1 MMLSIDNTLT
11 PAALEKKLTSMF
23 DAAAQKIAAIENSW
37 DPSRGTPVYT
47 VKGQYTSRG
56 WTEWTQGF
64 QFGCALLLFDATDEK
79 RFLESG
85 RDNTIKHMAPHISHI
100 GVHDHGFNNVSTY
113 GNLLR
118 LMHEGRI
125 EENQREKEF
134 YELAIKLTG
143 AIQAA
148 RWTKMPGGLGFI
160 YSFNGPHSLFADTI
174 RTVRALTLSHQLGHV
189 LMGEQDEKINLL
201 RRGMQHSETT
211 ARYNVFFGENR
222 DSYDIRGRV
231 AHETIFNVHNGT
243 YRCPNT
249 QQGYSPYTTWTRGL
263 AWIFSGFA
271 ELLEY
276 IDTLEESEFKNL
288 VPELY
293 TDKQAAIERFKAII
307 EAVADFYLEHATT
320 DGIVY
325 WDTGAPGLAGMGDY
339 MDRPADPYNEFEPV
353 DSSSAAICA
362 QGFLRFGRYLKA
374 SGEVTRGERYFQAG
388 LTIAGT
394 LLAEPYLSTDPRH
407 QGLLLHSVYHRPN
420 GWDYVPPGQKVPCG
434 ESCMWGDYHLMELG
448 VYLQRLARNGLYHK
462 YFIGEG
468 EPASV

>member
-1 MMLSIDNTLT
+1 MLKIDTALT
-11 PAALEKKLTSMF
+11 PAALENKLNHMF
-23 DAAAQKIAAIENSW
+23 EVAAQKVVAIENSW

-47 VKGQYTSRG
+47 VKGKYTSRG

-64 QFGCALLLFDATDEK
+64 QFGCALLLFDATGEK
-79 RFLESG
+79 RFLDSG
-85 RDNTIKHMAPHISHI
+85 RDNTIDHMAPHISHI

-118 LMHEGRI
+118 LMNEGRI
-125 EENQREKEF
+125 PEDKREKDF
-134 YELAIKLTG
+134 YELAIKMTG

-148 RWTKMPGGLGFI
+148 RWTGMPGGLGYI

-201 RRGMQHSETT
+201 RRGLQHAETS

-222 DSYDIRGRV
+222 DSWDIRGRV

-249 QQGYSPYTTWTRGL
+249 QQGYSPYTTWTRGH

-276 IDTLEESEFKNL
+276 IATLAESDFKEL

-293 TDKQAAIERFKAII
+293 GNKQDAIDRFVEVT
-307 EAVADFYLEHATT
+307 EAVADFYLDHSTT
-320 DGIVY
+320 DGMVY
-325 WDTGAPGLAGMGDY
+325 WDTGAPGLVQMGDY
-339 MDRPADPYNEFEPV
+339 MERPADPYNDFEPV

-362 QGFLRFGRYLKA
+362 QGFLRFGRYLQA
-374 SGEVTRGERYFQAG
+374 NGQGEKGERYYQAG
-388 LTIAGT
+388 LTIT
-394 LLAEPYLSTDPRH
+394 EKLLDEPYLSSDPDH

-434 ESCMWGDYHLMELG
+434 ESCMWGDYHLMELA
-448 VYLQRLARNGLYHK
+448 VYIQRLAQNGPYHK
-462 YFIGEG
+462 YYIGE
-468 EPASV
+468 

>member
-1 MMLSIDNTLT
+1 MLTIDHELA
-11 PAALEKKLTSMF
+11 PEALAKKLDVLF
-23 DAAAQKIAAIENSW
+23 EAASQKVAAIESSW

-64 QFGCALLLFDATDEK
+64 QFGCALLLYDATGEK
-79 RFLESG
+79 RFLDWG
-85 RDNTIKHMAPHISHI
+85 RDSTIKYMAPHISHV

-125 EENQREKEF
+125 PENPKEKEF
-134 YELAIKLTG
+134 YELALKLSG

-148 RWTKMPGGLGFI
+148 RWTKMPGSLGFI

-174 RTVRALTLSHQLGHV
+174 RTVRALTLSHQLGHL

-201 RRGMQHSETT
+201 GRGLQHSETT

-222 DSYDIRGRV
+222 DSWDIRGRV

-276 IDTLEESEFKNL
+276 IDTLEESAFKTL

-293 TDKQAAIERFKAII
+293 PAKKDAIERFIGVV
-307 EAVADFYLEHATT
+307 EAVADFYLAHSTT

-325 WDTGAPGLAGMGDY
+325 WDTGAPGLERMGDY
-339 MDRPADPYNEFEPV
+339 LDRPADPYNDFEPV

-362 QGFLRFGRYLKA
+362 QGFLRIGNYLK
-374 SGEVTRGERYFQAG
+374 SRGDQLKAGRYFQAG
-388 LTIAGT
+388 LSISAT
-394 LLAEPYLSTDPRH
+394 LLDEPYLSSDPRH

-420 GWDYVPPGQKVPCG
+420 GWDYVPPGHKVPCG
-434 ESCMWGDYHLMELG
+434 ESCMWGDYHLLELG
-448 VYLQRLARNGLYHK
+448 VYLQRLVNNGPYHK
-462 YFIGEG
+462 YFIDEKKA
-468 EPASV
+468 ESV